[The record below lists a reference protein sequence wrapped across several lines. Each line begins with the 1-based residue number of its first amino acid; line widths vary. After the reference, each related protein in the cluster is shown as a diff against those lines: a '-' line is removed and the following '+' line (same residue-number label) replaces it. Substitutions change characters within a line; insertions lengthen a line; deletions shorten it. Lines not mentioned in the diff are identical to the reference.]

1 MGLGRVRATRWWLG
15 VVTSTQGVLIG
26 KRRDGIP
33 RWTLPGGT
41 VEPGESPAQ
50 AVGAGTRRGMR
61 PTGPGRRRAGSPAP
75 SHHRTGND
83 LPRLYPGRRHRTS
96 RHIPRELLEVCWLDP
111 DQVHE
116 RMPDLYA
123 PVRDFL
129 DTLPG
134 PAPDP
139 E

>member
-1 MGLGRVRATRWWLG
+1 M
-15 VVTSTQGVLIG
+15 
-26 KRRDGIP
+26 
-33 RWTLPGGT
+33 
-41 VEPGESPAQ
+41 
-50 AVGAGTRRGMR
+50 
-61 PTGPGRRRAGSPAP
+61 P

-83 LPRLYPGRRHRTS
+83 LPRLYPVDDTAPRVTS
-96 RHIPRELLEVCWLDP
+96 PRELLEVCWLDP

-129 DTLPG
+129 DILPG
-134 PAPDP
+134 PAPASDP

>member
-1 MGLGRVRATRWWLG
+1 VVVVG

-50 AVGAGTRRGMR
+50 AVVRELAEECGLPVRAGAEL
-61 PTGPGRRRAGSPAP
+61 GRRLHPITGRAMIYLACTPVDDTAP
-75 SHHRTGND
+75 RV
-83 LPRLYPGRRHRTS
+83 TS
-96 RHIPRELLEVCWLDP
+96 PRELLEVCWLDP

-129 DTLPG
+129 DILPG
-134 PAPDP
+134 PAPASDP